1 MEGDEYERVK
11 EEIES
16 RLDGSLLKNKTTA
29 SIMKG
34 PPPKLIVEEQRPIS
48 ENDEIFTMVEGEITP
63 AAEADNHL
71 KIVEQ
76 SPEVDLFAT

>member
-1 MEGDEYERVK
+1 MDEYERVK
-11 EEIES
+11 EEIEA
-16 RLDGSLLKNKTTA
+16 RLDGSLLKNKTSG

-34 PPPKLIVEEQRPIS
+34 LPPKTAFDEQRPIG
-48 ENDEIFTMVEGEITP
+48 ENDEVFMMVQGEITP